1 MAKTDPT
8 VLTKRQATT
17 ARTAIQSGLLI
28 KRLQQHALADQEI
41 MTPSQIQAAKI
52 LLAKAVPDLQ
62 SVEHTGEGGGPV
74 QVAFN
79 VKLGG

>member
-1 MAKTDPT
+1 
-8 VLTKRQATT
+8 
-17 ARTAIQSGLLI
+17 
-28 KRLQQHALADQEI
+28 